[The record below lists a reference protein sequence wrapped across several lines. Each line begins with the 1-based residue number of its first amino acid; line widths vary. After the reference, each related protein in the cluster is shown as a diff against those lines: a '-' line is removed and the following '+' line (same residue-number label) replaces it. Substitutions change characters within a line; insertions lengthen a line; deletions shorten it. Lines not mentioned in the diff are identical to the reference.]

1 MNETLKA
8 YGLDWK
14 IMLGL
19 FAALIVVGLFAAL
32 LIGSAVQRPEYH
44 YGDAI
49 RFNDGFYKGCEG
61 YLVEA
66 KRDKDV
72 GEITAYVANV
82 TCGPDTFHFG
92 LTPLATSV
100 ICSPG
105 SFEVI
110 KDTTTEK

>member
-1 MNETLKA
+1 MKFSF
-8 YGLDWK
+8 LDK
-14 IMLGL
+14 LL
-19 FAALIVVGLFAAL
+19 FAV
-32 LIGSAVQRPEYH
+32 IGVSAIGILAFFGAYVSAHPPHEYH

-49 RFNDGFYKGCEG
+49 RFNSGFYKGCEG
-61 YLVEA
+61 YLVDA

-92 LTPLATSV
+92 LTPIATSV

-110 KDTTTEK
+110 NDTTTEK

>member
-1 MNETLKA
+1 MKFSF
-8 YGLDWK
+8 LDK
-14 IMLGL
+14 LI
-19 FAALIVVGLFAAL
+19 FAAIGIGVVGLLVVFG
-32 LIGSAVQRPEYH
+32 IYVDKHPQHEYR

-61 YLVEA
+61 YLVDT
-66 KRDKDV
+66 KRDRDV

-110 KDTTTEK
+110 NDTTTEK